1 MDGIYADSYKKA
13 KIIYIIHFIVILI
26 LWLGWLTI
34 YKILPFKNKMNLK
47 DYIRMDGSYKSAI
60 IDWMLVLQ
68 AILLFFKISIYF
80 RTIRSLKFAI
90 KTAQFTNHAVSG

>member
-1 MDGIYADSYKKA
+1 MDGLYADSYKKA

-34 YKILPFKNKMNLK
+34 YKILLFKNKMNLK

-80 RTIRSLKFAI
+80 RTIRSLQFAI

>member
-1 MDGIYADSYKKA
+1 MDGIYADQYKKA
-13 KIIYIIHFIVILI
+13 KIFYLVHFFVILI
-26 LWLGWLTI
+26 LWLGWFTI

-68 AILLFFKISIYF
+68 AILFSFRISIYF
-80 RTIRSLKFAI
+80 KTIRSLNFAI

>member
-1 MDGIYADSYKKA
+1 MDGLYADSYKKA

-34 YKILPFKNKMNLK
+34 YKILLFKNKMNLN

-60 IDWMLVLQ
+60 IDWMLALQ

-80 RTIRSLKFAI
+80 RTIRSLQFAI

>member
-1 MDGIYADSYKKA
+1 MDGLYADSYKKA
-13 KIIYIIHFIVILI
+13 KIIYIIHMIVILI
-26 LWLGWLTI
+26 LWLGWLII

-80 RTIRSLKFAI
+80 RTIRSLQFAI